1 MVARALVSH
10 MSVALAMLVF
20 ASVGVG
26 FGSLITV
33 AEPKVLPQAVGKLGT
48 VLGFAVGDFC
58 GGKIADY
65 LLSQ

>member
-1 MVARALVSH
+1 MSSNFARVSCR
-10 MSVALAMLVF
+10 LVF